1 MVAVMPHGPGGQLTV
16 TTGLRGNWIIVEV
29 GGDLDLSSAHRLEA
43 EAEAALELVDDP
55 RLALDLAGLEFCDST
70 GLAAFVHLWQHV
82 VQRAGEFVLLR
93 PRPYLRQWLEITG
106 LYPRISVRDS
116 LSDEETGL
124 ADLNK

>member
-1 MVAVMPHGPGGQLTV
+1 MPHGPGGGLAV

-29 GGDLDLSSAHRLEA
+29 SGDLDLSSAHRLEA
-43 EAEAALELVDDP
+43 EVEAALELVDEP

-82 VQRAGEFVLLR
+82 VQRSGEFVLLR

-106 LYPRISVRDS
+106 LHPRISVRDS